1 MSAGNRISAGDRIS
15 AASVPPGPS
24 ASIPGAPPL
33 VHSHLAAR
41 ADRDHLLD
49 RLQNLRTIVPVLA
62 TELANAR
69 RQAARLRVE
78 NRKLAEQ
85 LRRARAD
92 GHTRAPASVH
102 RQLASKPARDGR
114 AGVARRP

>member
-1 MSAGNRISAGDRIS
+1 MSAGNQMSAGNRIG
-15 AASVPPGPS
+15 AASIPPAAS
-24 ASIPGAPPL
+24 ASILGAPLAGRSPW
-33 VHSHLAAR
+33 AAR
-41 ADRDHLLD
+41 SDRDHLLD
-49 RLQNLRTIVPVLA
+49 RLHNLRTILPVLA

-85 LRRARAD
+85 LRRERTD
-92 GHTRAPASVH
+92 RHTRAPASVH

-114 AGVARRP
+114 AGVGRRP